1 LCRTETFGLGII
13 RLMVCRKTK
22 KRIMTRETTVTKLP
36 GAEKV
41 ERLDL
46 SKEVKSE
53 EQEMKEQQKQ
63 SVKQE
68 DQESEESE
76 DSDSSGSEE
85 EESKS
90 NGKAS
95 RLEEGKDNELIMNCK
110 GALETHMKEITTVFA
125 NGIVLSIF

>member
-1 LCRTETFGLGII
+1 METFGFGI

-46 SKEVKSE
+46 SKEVKSTE
-53 EQEMKEQQKQ
+53 EEMKEKENGN
-63 SVKQE
+63 VKQE
-68 DQESEESE
+68 DQESE
-76 DSDSSGSEE
+76 DSDSSDSEE

-90 NGKAS
+90 NGKVA
-95 RLEEGKDNELIMNCK
+95 RLEEGKDNELITNCK
-110 GALETHMKEITTVFA
+110 GVLETHMQEITTVFE
-125 NGIVLSIF
+125 NGIFPIFRC